1 MTAGEPL
8 IRLAGIT
15 KEYQMGAEVVRALR
29 GVDLKIYANEMVA
42 IMGSSGSGKSTI
54 LNILGMLDV
63 PTAGSYWL
71 DGEDVSRLSQSALAR
86 VRGRRIGFVFQT
98 FELLPRQTALRNV
111 ELPLIYAG
119 ASRRR
124 ARAIEALERV
134 GLQDRMK
141 HRPNQ
146 LSGGQRQRVAVAR
159 ALVQRPAILL
169 ADEPTGNLDSRTG
182 EEILDLFDVLHRE
195 GQTIVVVTHEHDIAQ
210 RCRRIVRLKDG
221 EIESEEV
228 VASEDPSSDVPDRE
242 PTEATTDTHPT
253 TTSDDATSD
262 DAANRGRSD
271 DNEAKGDDD
280 PAGLT
285 EN

>member
-1 MTAGEPL
+1 L
-8 IRLAGIT
+8 IQLEGIT

-29 GVDLKIYANEMVA
+29 GVDLKIYPNEMMA

-54 LNILGMLDV
+54 LNILGLLDV

-124 ARAIEALERV
+124 ARAMEALERV

-169 ADEPTGNLDSRTG
+169 ADEPTGNLDSRTS

-195 GQTIVVVTHEHDIAQ
+195 GQTIVVVTHEQDIAQ

-221 EIESEEV
+221 EVESEDI
-228 VASEDPSSDVPDRE
+228 VASEEPPADAPDGG
-242 PTEATTDTHPT
+242 PPEATSETHPT
-253 TTSDDATSD
+253 TSDDPAD
-262 DAANRGRSD
+262 RSRSGN
-271 DNEAKGDDD
+271 NEAEADDD
-280 PAGLT
+280 PDNCRPT
-285 EN
+285 SQKD